1 MAQWTERCPIG
12 PVGCEAKS
20 YAHNLRFQ
28 ICVHKKLSRGCQP
41 RLTSTVTLLETDFEE
56 GLALAWR
63 VGLAWARN

>member
-1 MAQWTERCPIG
+1 MAHWTQRCPKG

-28 ICVHKKLSRGCQP
+28 ICVQKTEPGL
-41 RLTSTVTLLETDFEE
+41 LTPAPSTLTLLETDFEE